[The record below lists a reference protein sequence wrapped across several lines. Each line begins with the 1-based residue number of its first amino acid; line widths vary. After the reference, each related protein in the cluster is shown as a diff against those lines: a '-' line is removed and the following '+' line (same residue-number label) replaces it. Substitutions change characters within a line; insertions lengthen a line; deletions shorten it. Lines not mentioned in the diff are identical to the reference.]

1 MILATDTYYRQNSAI
16 VAGVLF
22 THWSDAAPAAE
33 TCVRVTDTREYV
45 PGKFYKRELP
55 CILALLKRLGAS
67 PFSIVPDI
75 IIIDGFVHLSRRM
88 EPALGSHLYGALGG
102 KTPVVGV
109 AKNPVKDTPAEYAL
123 CRGSS
128 RRPLYVSAAGMELQ
142 EAKRHIAQMHGKFRM
157 PALLKRADQLSR
169 AAARTTA
176 RRDDT
181 DYEFDEP
188 PVFFHEP

>member
-1 MILATDTYYRQNSAI
+1 M
-16 VAGVLF
+16 
-22 THWSDAAPAAE
+22 
-33 TCVRVTDTREYV
+33 
-45 PGKFYKRELP
+45 
-55 CILALLKRLGAS
+55 
-67 PFSIVPDI
+67 
-75 IIIDGFVHLSRRM
+75 SR
-88 EPALGSHLYGALGG
+88 PQ
-102 KTPVVGV
+102 
-109 AKNPVKDTPAEYAL
+109 
-123 CRGSS
+123 RGSS

-176 RRDDT
+176 RTTARRDDT